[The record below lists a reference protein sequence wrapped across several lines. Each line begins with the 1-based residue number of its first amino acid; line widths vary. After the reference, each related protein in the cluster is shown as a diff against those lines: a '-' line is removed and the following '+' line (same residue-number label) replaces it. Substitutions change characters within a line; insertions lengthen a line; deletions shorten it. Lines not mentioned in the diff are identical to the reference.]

1 LFCQLTIVG
10 FIWIANRGLSAE
22 SAEDIPPYVSKYP
35 SVEPREFDLQDD
47 DEDDDDLITK
57 KEVTKQPSE
66 ETTSSIGLIRNSKD
80 LDKAELEIL
89 PKGKETTDS
98 EGSSFTGTTRK
109 RK

>member
-1 LFCQLTIVG
+1 M
-10 FIWIANRGLSAE
+10 
-22 SAEDIPPYVSKYP
+22 PPYISKYP
-35 SVEPREFDLQDD
+35 SVERREFDLQDD
-47 DEDDDDLITK
+47 DDDDDDDLITK